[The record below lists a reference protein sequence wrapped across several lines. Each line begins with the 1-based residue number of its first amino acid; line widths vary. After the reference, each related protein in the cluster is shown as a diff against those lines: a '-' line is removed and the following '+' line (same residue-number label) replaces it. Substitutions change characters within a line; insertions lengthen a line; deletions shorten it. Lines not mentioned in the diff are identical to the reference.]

1 MERNEQLKRSAGL
14 EMRELTIPGLIYIS
28 LVTMTHP
35 GMGLSFPI
43 WDRGRHRG
51 LMPWVRM

>member
-14 EMRELTIPGLIYIS
+14 EMRGLTIPGLSYVS
-28 LVTMTHP
+28 LVTMAHP

-43 WDRGRHRG
+43 WERGRHRG
-51 LMPWVRM
+51 LMPWVRT

>member
-1 MERNEQLKRSAGL
+1 MERNEQLKQSAGL
-14 EMRELTIPGLIYIS
+14 EMRGLTIPGLSYIS
-28 LVTMTHP
+28 LVAMAHP